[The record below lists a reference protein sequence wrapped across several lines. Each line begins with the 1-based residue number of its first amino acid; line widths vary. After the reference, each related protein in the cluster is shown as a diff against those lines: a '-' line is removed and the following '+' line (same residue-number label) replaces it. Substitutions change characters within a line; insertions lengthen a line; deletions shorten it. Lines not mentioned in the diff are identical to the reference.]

1 MNMGTHTHTHLRYIY
16 TYACE
21 SDLLSVSV
29 LARQVRQSASTASP
43 ARLGRFGTGAR
54 DLPRDPASSAES
66 ALPAR
71 TASGVSQASREAAR
85 RVSQANTRQ
94 ARGQLR
100 ATHARLLQRVSPG
113 RTASIVA
120 GALKGPAPPAEA
132 AQLEG
137 TESSV
142 ARSRQDDAL
151 RVCQARTRPAPDP
164 SPA

>member
-1 MNMGTHTHTHLRYIY
+1 MCAKR
-16 TYACE
+16 
-21 SDLLSVSV
+21 
-29 LARQVRQSASTASP
+29 ARSASTCHSAEPPLARSAT
-43 ARLGRFGTGAR
+43 ARLGRFGTGVGGLLAR
-54 DLPRDPASSAES
+54 ESASPAES
-66 ALPAR
+66 APPAR
-71 TASGVSQASREAAR
+71 TASGASQVPREAAR

-113 RTASIVA
+113 RTVSIVA
-120 GALKGPAPPAEA
+120 GALKGPAPPVEA

-137 TESSV
+137 TASS
-142 ARSRQDDAL
+142 APRSRQDDAL